1 MTALLTALE
10 HPRRFDFGC
19 VQVETVFVVL
29 ESRSADRTPSPE
41 ELKDME
47 AKVLSHSK

>member
-1 MTALLTALE
+1 M
-10 HPRRFDFGC
+10 
-19 VQVETVFVVL
+19 FVVL

-47 AKVLSHSK
+47 AKVSPIPQRQIS